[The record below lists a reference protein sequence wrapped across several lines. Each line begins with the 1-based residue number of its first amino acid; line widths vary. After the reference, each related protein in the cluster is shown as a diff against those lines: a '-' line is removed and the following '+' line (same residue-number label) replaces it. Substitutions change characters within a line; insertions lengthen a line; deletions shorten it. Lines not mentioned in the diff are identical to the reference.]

1 MGAAT
6 KADALS
12 APGAPRCRNCGAAVV
27 FSNGNSANKCQAC
40 GRWLR
45 LPRSPWLESLNEM
58 PALGAT
64 GNEDQGFPW
73 LQLSPS
79 IAFIL
84 SILAIG
90 LGMAVTSAV
99 VVLLGTAVFV
109 GSFIAAAVLEF
120 RADRETGGLGRDA
133 QSALSVSSDWT
144 ALRSRRR

>member
-1 MGAAT
+1 LPAV
-6 KADALS
+6 S
-12 APGAPRCRNCGAAVV
+12 ESRCRSCGAAVT

-58 PALGAT
+58 PALGASQR
-64 GNEDQGFPW
+64 EDEGFPW

-84 SILAIG
+84 SILLIG
-90 LGMAVTSAV
+90 LGLAVTSAV
-99 VVLLGTAVFV
+99 VVLCGSAVFV

-120 RADRETGGLGRDA
+120 RADRQTGGLGGA
-133 QSALSVSSDWT
+133 HSALSMSSDWA